1 MESAG
6 APLVAAASH
15 KAGNP
20 WYKAFHGVYGGVAA
34 DCSIPTGK
42 NRYHKFKDKI
52 VELWT
57 AMEQIES
64 HPLKDMG
71 VRQIN
76 SYRLACENKI
86 SNKDS
91 SPSTPK
97 TPKTL
102 TPATPGTAAS
112 NKRAGSD
119 FKTPN
124 NNTANKR
131 PNLGNNPTH
140 VPPQQWRHLDEE
152 KALKNL
158 PEPLQS
164 LVHLRHLGNEVQST
178 DNQTQLVEISYQ
190 RALSDF
196 LESPLSKLSS
206 ETLMEMAQSCLAL
219 WRCSKRLQKSAEC
232 KAILFMYHSVV
243 QDYLQSLP
251 LPSASGLKVVT
262 V

>member
-1 MESAG
+1 LNSLESSG

-64 HPLKDMG
+64 HPLKEMG
-71 VRQIN
+71 VQQIS
-76 SYRLACENKI
+76 SYRLACESKS
-86 SNKDS
+86 SNKDAG
-91 SPSTPK
+91 PSTPK
-97 TPKTL
+97 TPKGASGT
-102 TPATPGTAAS
+102 TTPGAAAS
-112 NKRAGSD
+112 NKRAADLKS
-119 FKTPN
+119 T
-124 NNTANKR
+124 TSANKR
-131 PNLGNNPTH
+131 PNLGNPAQ
-140 VPPQQWRHLDEE
+140 VPPQQWRHLDE
-152 KALKNL
+152 ALALANL
-158 PEPLQS
+158 PQPLQS

-178 DNQTQLVEISYQ
+178 DTQTQLVEDSYQ

-196 LESPLSKLSS
+196 LESPLPKST
-206 ETLMEMAQSCLAL
+206 EALMGIAQSCLAL
-219 WRCSKRLQKSAEC
+219 WRCAKRLQKNPEC
-232 KAILFMYHSVV
+232 KAILYMYHNVV
-243 QDYLQSLP
+243 QECVQSLP
-251 LPSASGLKVVT
+251 SATKLVT